1 MNVDPIRQAVQ
12 EAVRVELDA
21 YTQDDEKHIRK
32 IVQGTV
38 DKALEG
44 LATRVEVHGLRD
56 MLVGLFQSSAAA
68 FSGAKLH
75 KKPSVQCVLRE
86 HGHQNDAANGA
97 TKPKLA
103 VRVPVKAPL
112 RKPPTPGTG
121 TAELLTRIRDLVKIG
136 TPVELKL
143 ADIAKSIKTSRYP
156 LALALTRAAGA
167 KLNNGKQGD
176 HLVPAGLKVEKVA
189 SPTSKPNGRTTLTW
203 RLTRTA

>member
-1 MNVDPIRQAVQ
+1 MTVDPIRQAFR
-12 EAVRVELDA
+12 EDITNLVRVELDERRGA
-21 YTQDDEKHIRK
+21 ADDERRVRK
-32 IVQGTV
+32 IVQETV

-44 LATRVEVHGLRD
+44 LATRAEVQGLRD

-86 HGHQNDAANGA
+86 HQNGA
-97 TKPKLA
+97 AQPKL
-103 VRVPVKAPL
+103 RLKHDP
-112 RKPPTPGTG
+112 KPPTPGTG

-189 SPTSKPNGRTTLTW
+189 SLTSKTNGRATLTW